1 MGEKTQMMNL
11 DNITNSHIK
20 AVLDSCSERV
30 RKIIIDRFVKRLSH
44 KEIFPQYDITVEQVA
59 SIISNY
65 IFSERDRRILCDHF
79 INGYTYE
86 EIAERHELSTVQ
98 VKRIVYKNE
107 VTVFKHL

>member
-1 MGEKTQMMNL
+1 MTDL
-11 DNITNSHIK
+11 TNITNSQIK

-65 IFSERDRRILCDHF
+65 IFSERDRNILYDHF
-79 INGYTYE
+79 INGYTFE
-86 EIAERHELSTVQ
+86 DISERHQMSTVQ
-98 VKRIVYKNE
+98 IKRIVYKNE
-107 VTVFKHL
+107 MTVFKHL